1 MTSPDTCRKVH
12 LREQNV
18 SEEEA
23 KLKLYFFCDICGK
36 SYTNKSSLKTH
47 KLHVHEKYSEEV
59 PCGESNII
67 LKRYLDTN
75 TMLFCYL
82 LIVDLN
88 ENSKFGTIKLALIDY
103 ADVLNKNNM
112 NKMRLLFR
120 CVWDLI
126 PDERIV
132 KTTSGKGTQRVPK
145 VCL

>member
-1 MTSPDTCRKVH
+1 
-12 LREQNV
+12 
-18 SEEEA
+18 
-23 KLKLYFFCDICGK
+23 
-36 SYTNKSSLKTH
+36 
-47 KLHVHEKYSEEV
+47 
-59 PCGESNII
+59 
-67 LKRYLDTN
+67 
-75 TMLFCYL
+75 MLFCYL

-88 ENSKFGTIKLALIDY
+88 ENSKSGTIKLALIDY

-112 NKMRLLFR
+112 NKMRFLFR